1 MTEQKKALADILF
14 QAISAENDGR
24 NLYLMA
30 ASQTADLQAK
40 EVFTRL
46 ADEEL
51 SHGEFL
57 KAQYKSVLETG
68 QGDAALKLGQ
78 PVPLLGDSPIFS
90 DSFKSRIKQAHFEM
104 SSLSIALHLEETAMK
119 YYAERAAIVE
129 DPTIKQMFMDLSE
142 WEKGHFQALQRQLD
156 MLKEDYWAGA
166 GFSPF

>member
-1 MTEQKKALADILF
+1 MNEQQKALADILF

-30 ASQTADLQAK
+30 AGQTTDEKAK
-40 EVFTRL
+40 QVFMRL
-46 ADEEL
+46 ADEEQ

-68 QGDAALKLGQ
+68 HGDSNIKLGQ
-78 PVPLLGDSPIFS
+78 AYQLTGDSPIFS
-90 DSFKSRIKQAHFEM
+90 DSFKDRIKQAHFEM
-104 SSLSIALHLEETAMK
+104 SSLSIALHLEQTAMK
-119 YYAERAAIVE
+119 YYAERAALVE
-129 DPTIKQMFMDLSE
+129 DPTIKQMFLDLSE
-142 WEKGHFQALQRQLD
+142 WEKGHYQALQRQLD